1 MLEKLDL
8 TKEVA
13 SKAEYESKLEEYQ
26 LRMLV
31 IQSEL
36 KKRHIPLLLMF
47 EGPDASGKGGAIK
60 RLTEQ
65 LDPRGY
71 EVHSIAAPNS
81 QEISLHYLRRFWLRV
96 PPKGKIGIFDR
107 SWYGRVLVE
116 RVEGFATSEEWHRAY
131 TEINNFE
138 KTLVDNGTIL
148 VKFYVHIS
156 KEEQLKRFKERETN
170 PYKQWKITEEDYR
183 NREKWDDYIIATEDM
198 LERNNPD
205 FAPWT
210 LIEGNRKWHARLQ
223 VMKTAINMAEDKLG
237 ISTKEVIQE
246 VLSKRNK

>member
-8 TKEVA
+8 TKEVKD
-13 SKAEYESKLEEYQ
+13 KAEYEAKLEEYQ

-36 KKRHIPLLLMF
+36 KKRQIPLLLMF

-65 LDPRGY
+65 IDPRGY

-81 QEISLHYLRRFWLRV
+81 QELSHHYLRRFWLRI

-116 RVEGFATSEEWHRAY
+116 RVEGFATKEEWHRAY
-131 TEINNFE
+131 AEINNFE
-138 KTLVDNGTIL
+138 KVLVDNGTIL
-148 VKFYVHIS
+148 IKFYIHIS

-210 LIEGNRKWHARLQ
+210 LVEGNRKWHARLK
-223 VMKTAINMAEDKLG
+223 VMKTAINTAEDRLG

-246 VLSKRNK
+246 VLSKRK